1 VVKFLGLLPAVRAAP
16 RALTAGFVAARSAPF
31 GPEAY
36 TPGVGI
42 REVSRHGHPFVR
54 AGVVIA
60 AAILV
65 ALLIMMVVS
74 VLVGLLWT
82 LVKIVLFVLLVA
94 GVVHIWTRS
103 RAAGR

>member
-1 VVKFLGLLPAVRAAP
+1 MAAP
-16 RALTAGFVAARSAPF
+16 RAATAALVAARSALF
-31 GPEAY
+31 GHAAY
-36 TPGVGI
+36 TRTVGI
-42 REVSRHGHPFVR
+42 REVSRHGHPLVR

-65 ALLIMMVVS
+65 ALVVMTVVS

-82 LVKIVLFVLLVA
+82 LVKIILLVLLVA